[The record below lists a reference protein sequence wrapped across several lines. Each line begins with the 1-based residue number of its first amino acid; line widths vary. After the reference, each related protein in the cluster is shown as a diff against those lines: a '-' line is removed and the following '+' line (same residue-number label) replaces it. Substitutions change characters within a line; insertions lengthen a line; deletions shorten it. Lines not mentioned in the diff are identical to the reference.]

1 MHIDIKGTNYEVTS
15 EVTQLVTKRAA
26 TLEKYLKSMP
36 EAHLFVEL
44 EKVQPAQQN
53 GPIWRAEFMFEIP
66 GEVIRSEA
74 TEHSFDTA
82 VPKAVGDLS
91 RKIRRY
97 KNKRNSLS
105 KKGGAMLKS
114 MLRGF
119 RPND

>member
-1 MHIDIKGTNYEVTS
+1 
-15 EVTQLVTKRAA
+15 
-26 TLEKYLKSMP
+26 MP

>member
-1 MHIDIKGTNYEVTS
+1 MHIDIKGTNYEVTP
-15 EVTQLVTKRAA
+15 EVTQLVTKRMA
-26 TLEKYLKSMP
+26 TLEKFLKSMP
-36 EAHLFVEL
+36 EAHLYVEL

-53 GPIWRAEFMFEIP
+53 GPIWRTECMLQIP
-66 GEVIRSEA
+66 GEVLRAEA
-74 TEHSFDTA
+74 TEHSFDTS

-91 RKIRRY
+91 REIRKY

>member
-1 MHIDIKGTNYEVTS
+1 MHIDIKGTNYEVTP
-15 EVTQLVTKRAA
+15 EVTQLVTKRMA
-26 TLEKYLKSMP
+26 TLEKFLKSMP
-36 EAHLFVEL
+36 EAHLYVEL

-53 GPIWRAEFMFEIP
+53 GPIWRTECMFEIP

-74 TEHSFDTA
+74 TEHSFDTS

-91 RKIRRY
+91 RKIRKY
-97 KNKRNSLS
+97 KNKRNSMS
-105 KKGGAMLKS
+105 IKGGAMLKS